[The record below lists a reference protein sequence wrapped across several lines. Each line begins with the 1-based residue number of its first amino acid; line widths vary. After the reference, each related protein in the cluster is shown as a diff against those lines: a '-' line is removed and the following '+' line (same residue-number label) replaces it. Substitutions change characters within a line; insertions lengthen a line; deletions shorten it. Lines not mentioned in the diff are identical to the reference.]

1 VKTTFKPG
9 EIRGGEVMFWL
20 VRHVD
25 QKPDPSVLPA
35 GPLMQ
40 ATAIE
45 AMNRRIARI
54 GEPGGAS

>member
-1 VKTTFKPG
+1 
-9 EIRGGEVMFWL
+9 MFWL